1 MSLLDWY
8 RKNRDEITR
17 LKEEN
22 KILKEEIII
31 LKRLLYGIELDKE

>member
-1 MSLLDWY
+1 MAGKKSS
-8 RKNRDEITR
+8 EIRR

-31 LKRLLYGIELDKE
+31 LKKLLYGIELDKE